1 MSDCPYTVT
10 SQNLRKCIAFLL
22 CESYFLRFEK
32 FLAVKV
38 IAKKKIRSSQKLGMY
53 GTPFLLQ
60 MTDILYCDSLSNY
73 FC

>member
-32 FLAVKV
+32 FLTVKA
-38 IAKKKIRSSQKLGMY
+38 IAKKKKIRSSQKLRDVWY
-53 GTPFLLQ
+53 SFFT
-60 MTDILYCDSLSNY
+60 TND
-73 FC
+73 

>member
-32 FLAVKV
+32 FLTVKV
-38 IAKKKIRSSQKLGMY
+38 IAKKKKL
-53 GTPFLLQ
+53 
-60 MTDILYCDSLSNY
+60 DHHKN
-73 FC
+73 

>member
-22 CESYFLRFEK
+22 CASYFFRFEK

-38 IAKKKIRSSQKLGMY
+38 IAKKKKL
-53 GTPFLLQ
+53 
-60 MTDILYCDSLSNY
+60 DHHKN
-73 FC
+73 